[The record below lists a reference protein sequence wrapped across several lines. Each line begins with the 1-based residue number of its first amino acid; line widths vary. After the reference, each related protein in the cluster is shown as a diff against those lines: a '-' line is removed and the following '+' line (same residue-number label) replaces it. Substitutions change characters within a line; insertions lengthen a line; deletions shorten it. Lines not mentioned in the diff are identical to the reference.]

1 MNDLAEMLQSLKLQ
15 VAAINAKLVTSPS
28 TAIDQFANS
37 WLDGQDVMQVLHI
50 SKRTLQNLRDSK
62 TLPFSRVNGKFFY
75 KLSDIESIL
84 ESNYSSPKSRRHG
97 RK

>member
-1 MNDLAEMLQSLKLQ
+1 MNDLSEMLRSLQLQ
-15 VAAINAKLVTSPS
+15 VAAIHTRLDESPS
-28 TAIDQFANS
+28 NTVDQFSNN
-37 WLDGQDVMQVLHI
+37 WLDGQDVMQMLHI

-84 ESNYSSPKSRRHG
+84 ESNYSTPKSRRYA

>member
-1 MNDLAEMLQSLKLQ
+1 
-15 VAAINAKLVTSPS
+15 
-28 TAIDQFANS
+28 
-37 WLDGQDVMQVLHI
+37 MQMLHI

-75 KLSDIESIL
+75 KLSDIQSVL
-84 ESNYSSPKSRRHG
+84 ESNYSSPKFRRYA

>member
-1 MNDLAEMLQSLKLQ
+1 MNDLAEMLRSLQLQ
-15 VAAINAKLVTSPS
+15 VAAIHAKLDEGPS
-28 TAIDQFANS
+28 NTVDQFNNN
-37 WLDGQDVMQVLHI
+37 WLDGQDVMQMLHI

-75 KLSDIESIL
+75 KLSDIQSVL
-84 ESNYSSPKSRRHG
+84 ESNYSSPKFRRYA